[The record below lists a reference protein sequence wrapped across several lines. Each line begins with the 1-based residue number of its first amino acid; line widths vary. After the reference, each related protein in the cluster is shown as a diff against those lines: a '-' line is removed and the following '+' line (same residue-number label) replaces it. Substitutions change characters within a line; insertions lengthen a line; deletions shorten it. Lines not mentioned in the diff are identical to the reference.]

1 MPQSLLMKV
10 VHSMLIFVCAIAHWN
25 QVQRLLQK
33 LYYRIHFIMRLEQNM
48 DMQLL
53 ATSAKVESG
62 ARSLLIIQ
70 EEQALV
76 MIVLGGHILQQ
87 HALKRRYT

>member
-1 MPQSLLMKV
+1 
-10 VHSMLIFVCAIAHWN
+10 
-25 QVQRLLQK
+25 
-33 LYYRIHFIMRLEQNM
+33 MRLEQNM